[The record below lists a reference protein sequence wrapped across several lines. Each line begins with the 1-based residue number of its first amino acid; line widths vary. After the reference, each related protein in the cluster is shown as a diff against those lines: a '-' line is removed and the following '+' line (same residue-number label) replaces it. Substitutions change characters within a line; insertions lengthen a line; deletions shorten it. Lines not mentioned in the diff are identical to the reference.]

1 MRFLRLIVASS
12 LIFGS
17 CAGPRIGNA
26 PIRGWFDSLSMADVQ
41 AAVAVDQASRRGQNK
56 EIYEVV
62 IAWEDEIHIYH
73 MPRNNHLE
81 VFDIVRRV
89 RGQWRTDGRAIVQH

>member
-1 MRFLRLIVASS
+1 MRARS
-12 LIFGS
+12 LVVVFSLLFGS

-26 PIRGWFDSLSMADVQ
+26 PVRGWFDSLSMADVH
-41 AAVAVDQASRRGQNK
+41 AAVALNQMSRREKSK
-56 EIYEVV
+56 EIHEVV
-62 IAWEDEIHIYH
+62 IASEDEIHIYY

-89 RGQWRTDGRAIVQH
+89 HGQWRTDGRGIVQH

>member
-1 MRFLRLIVASS
+1 MRVLSVVVAFS
-12 LIFGS
+12 LLFGA

-26 PIRGWFDSLSMADVQ
+26 PIRGWFDSLSMADVR
-41 AAVAVDQASRRGQNK
+41 AAVAVNQASRRGENK

-62 IAWEDEIHIYH
+62 IAWADEIHIYH

-81 VFDIVRRV
+81 VFDVVKRV
-89 RGQWRTDGRAIVQH
+89 RGEWRSDGRRIAQH